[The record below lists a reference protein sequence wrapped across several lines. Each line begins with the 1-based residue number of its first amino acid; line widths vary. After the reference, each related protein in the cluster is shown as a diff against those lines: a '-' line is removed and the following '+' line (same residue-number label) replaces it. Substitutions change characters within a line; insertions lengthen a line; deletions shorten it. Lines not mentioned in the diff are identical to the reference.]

1 MAHVR
6 SLLGQIAAYENK
18 IEEAVTHYAEAV
30 ELRPDA
36 VDWRTD
42 LGLFLAQAGRH
53 EEATEQYRRAIQS
66 IVSEVADAGESTPE
80 GGVDGHP
87 LFSKLHFILGNSL
100 RDLARIEEAASAFR
114 ETLRIEPD
122 HDEAR
127 KALNSVTGRP

>member
-53 EEATEQYRRAIQS
+53 EEAIEQYRRAIQT
-66 IVSEVADAGESTPE
+66 IVSEVADAGESAPA

-87 LFSKLHFILGNSL
+87 LFAKLHFILGTSL

-114 ETLRIEPD
+114 ETLRVEPD
-122 HDEAR
+122 HTEAR
-127 KALNSVTGRP
+127 KALDSVTRTP